1 MAWILIVFLIL
12 LGGLIAP
19 FGDLLGSKIGKAR
32 FSILKLR
39 PKKTATIVTIITGGF
54 ISAISIGLLLL
65 VSEEFRQRL
74 FVDIPFLQ
82 KTLDES
88 KKALIP
94 LQEERKKLEDKIN
107 NKENEL
113 NKLKSDVKEFRRG
126 NVVIKR
132 GQTLFI
138 AEVTSNSNIKLNLG
152 KIYNSADKY
161 VQKIVIPSKREIK
174 NILLWRPSDIAE
186 IEEITAKGGNWIIVI
201 KSATNILKGDNFVF
215 VYPELLVNKIIV
227 RRGEVVTSEILEKNE
242 LDYKNINST
251 IKTLLRRTRD
261 EIKLRGSIV
270 NEITTRGDFIKKIR
284 DSLKNNPNIKYQL
297 EVVSLKDSKTAD
309 SIIVELNITELY
321 ICMLRLISIDPGKY
335 KCGLVLAERTE
346 KIVYEAI
353 ILESNLLADY
363 VRHLDKVEDISS
375 IIIGNGTNSREIRK
389 KLFFFEKEIIT
400 FEEKNTTYRAKARY
414 FELFPISGLKYLV
427 PREIFILNKNL
438 DAISALIIL
447 EDYCKMK
454 FTLNQNIDFKTWLK

>member
-19 FGDLLGSKIGKAR
+19 FGDLLGTKIGKAR

-54 ISAISIGLLLL
+54 ISAISIGLLIL

-88 KKALIP
+88 KKALLP
-94 LQEERKKLEDKIN
+94 LQEERKRLEDKID
-107 NKENEL
+107 NKEKEL

-138 AEVTSNSNIKLNLG
+138 AQVTSNSNIKLDLG
-152 KIYNSADKY
+152 KIYNSADIY
-161 VQKIVIPSKREIK
+161 VQKIVIPSKKGIK
-174 NILLWRPSDIAE
+174 NILLWRPSDISE
-186 IEEITAKGGNWIIVI
+186 IEEVTSKGGNWIILI
-201 KSATNILKGDNFVF
+201 KSATNILRGDNFVF
-215 VYPELLVNKIIV
+215 VYPELLQNKTIV
-227 RRGEVVTSEILEKNE
+227 RRGEVITSEIFEKKDV
-242 LDYKNINST
+242 DYKQINSK
-251 IKTLLRRTRD
+251 IKILLRKTRD

-284 DSLKNNPNIKYQL
+284 DTLKINQNNKYRL

-309 SIIVELNITELY
+309 PIIVDLNI
-321 ICMLRLISIDPGKY
+321 S
-335 KCGLVLAERTE
+335 
-346 KIVYEAI
+346 
-353 ILESNLLADY
+353 
-363 VRHLDKVEDISS
+363 
-375 IIIGNGTNSREIRK
+375 
-389 KLFFFEKEIIT
+389 KL
-400 FEEKNTTYRAKARY
+400 
-414 FELFPISGLKYLV
+414 
-427 PREIFILNKNL
+427 
-438 DAISALIIL
+438 
-447 EDYCKMK
+447 
-454 FTLNQNIDFKTWLK
+454 